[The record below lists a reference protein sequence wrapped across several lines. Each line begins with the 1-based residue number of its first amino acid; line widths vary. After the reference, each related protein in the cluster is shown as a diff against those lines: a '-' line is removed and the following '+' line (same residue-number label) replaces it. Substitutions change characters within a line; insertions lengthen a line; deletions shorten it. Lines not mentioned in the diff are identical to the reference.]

1 MAISQ
6 GKEAYVAVEMANGKT
21 YYYRGQDSSHSIQGE
36 LSSFILKGQQLV
48 KGVDA
53 NGKVIYLGSQGI
65 VTVTPVLYA
74 NADKTILEALGLEE
88 A

>member
-6 GKEAYVAVEMANGKT
+6 GKEAYVAVEMSNGKT
-21 YYYRGQDSSHSIQGE
+21 YYYHGQDSSRTIQGE
-36 LSSFILKGQQLV
+36 LSSFLLKGQQLV
-48 KGVDA
+48 KAVDA
-53 NGKVIYLGSQGI
+53 TGKMIYLGIQGI

>member
-6 GKEAYVAVEMANGKT
+6 GKEAYVAVEMTNGKT
-21 YYYRGQDSSHSIQGE
+21 YYYRGQDSSSTIQAE
-36 LSSFILKGQQLV
+36 LSSFILKGQQLA
-48 KGVDA
+48 KAVDA
-53 NGKVIYLGSQGI
+53 NGKLIFLCSQGI